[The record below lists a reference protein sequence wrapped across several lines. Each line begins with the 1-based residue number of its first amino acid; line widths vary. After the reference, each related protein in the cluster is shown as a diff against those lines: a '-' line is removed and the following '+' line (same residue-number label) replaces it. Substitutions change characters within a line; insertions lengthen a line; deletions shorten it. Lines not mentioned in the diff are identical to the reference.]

1 MGNPPS
7 TRRDKTKAK
16 GRQPPLQ
23 VGGGGQK
30 VARNQALLERIRVKE
45 GEEGGFNEEVERLY
59 EVRLRAVPIAMLAN
73 ALLRHRQA
81 QRASPEA
88 LAARQFLITELEAMF
103 NRTTF
108 RWGHPH
114 NTTLNPIHIEAF
126 GSVRFGLATSNSD
139 LDLCL
144 FDPYR
149 PNGFEDKWFSSK
161 NSSVEKSRLP
171 DIYDMKVVGEKLRR
185 AGLGKVHPM

>member
-7 TRRDKTKAK
+7 TRRDKAKAK

-23 VGGGGQK
+23 VGGGGEK
-30 VARNQALLERIRVKE
+30 VARNQELLERIRVQE
-45 GEEGGFNEEVERLY
+45 GEEGGFNDEVERLY
-59 EVRLRAVPIAMLAN
+59 EASLDDTLIPGSANPPI
-73 ALLRHRQA
+73 RHPQA

-88 LAARQFLITELEAMF
+88 LAARKYLISELEAMF
-103 NRTTF
+103 NRTSF

-114 NTTLNPIHIEAF
+114 NTTLNPIQIEAF

-161 NSSVEKSRLP
+161 DSSAEKSKLP
-171 DIYDMKVVGEKLRR
+171 DIYDMRVVGNKLRQ
-185 AGLGKVHPM
+185 AGLSKVHPM